1 MNMKRLAFAG
11 GMTRWVYVLAVA
23 GAALAVSFAALGDV
37 TGEPHDETIASVLED
52 IRREQGVDENAAID
66 PDRVGERSLERLGEA
81 VMSVMHPDQR
91 QHELMDEMMGG
102 EGSESLSYMHQRMGY
117 RYLAGLTERGAWGGM
132 MSGPGM
138 MGGYGWGGHGM
149 MGGYGGVWWQR
160 GRGPGDGFM
169 AGGFRKGGA
178 PGLFL
183 GLREEL
189 DLSESQVR
197 QLREYRDEL
206 IESSSGLRGR
216 LRRAQAGLGDLL
228 AEEPVD
234 LQQVERQVREIESI
248 RTDLHLAAIRAEVH
262 ARNIL
267 TQRQRQELRSGVGRR
282 YGGRDLDRDSGRR
295 GTGRGMMGGGMMG
308 Y

>member
-1 MNMKRLAFAG
+1 
-11 GMTRWVYVLAVA
+11 MTRWIYVLVVA
-23 GAALAVSFAALGDV
+23 GAVMAVSFAVLGDV
-37 TGEPHDETIASVLED
+37 TGDHHDETIESVLED

-66 PDRVGERSLERLGEA
+66 PDRVGERNLERLGEA
-81 VMSVMHPDQR
+81 VMSVMHPDPR

-102 EGSESLSYMHQRMGY
+102 EGSESLAYMHQRMGY

-132 MSGPGM
+132 MGGPGM

-149 MGGYGGVWWQR
+149 MGGYGGGWWQR
-160 GRGPGDGFM
+160 GRGHGGGFM
-169 AGGFRKGGA
+169 AGGFRRGGA

-189 DLSESQVR
+189 DLSESQAR
-197 QLREYRDEL
+197 RLREYRDEL
-206 IESSSGLRGR
+206 IQSSSGLQGR

-228 AEEPVD
+228 AEERVD
-234 LQQVERQVREIESI
+234 LQRVERQVREIERI
-248 RTDLHLAAIRAEVH
+248 RADLHLAAIRAEVQ

-267 TQRQRQELRSGVGRR
+267 TERQRQELRAWDGRW
-282 YGGRDLDRDSGRR
+282 YGGRDLGGGSGRR